1 MGKREN
7 NKILLID
14 DHELIV
20 MGIKHI
26 IQKEIPEITEI
37 DSAPSLKG
45 TLQCIQSTNYD
56 LYIVDLELIDSDGFN
71 IIDNIRNVYPDAR
84 IIVNTMHDE
93 LWYYRKLEQYEVDSI
108 VYKSLDS
115 TELVKAIRTVL
126 SGGTFYCKI
135 AQELAKKKK
144 KSLLGQPLSEREKKV
159 LKCIAE
165 GKNTNEIAEEL
176 FISVNTVETHR
187 RHLNEKLDAK
197 NVASLIMKA
206 VSKGLLSCE
215 DL

>member
-1 MGKREN
+1 MEKEKN
-7 NKILLID
+7 NKLLLID

-20 MGIKHI
+20 MGIRHI
-26 IQKEIPEITEI
+26 VQKEIPEITEI
-37 DSAPSLKG
+37 DSVPSLKD
-45 TLQCIQSTNYD
+45 TLLCIQSTNYD

-71 IIDNIRNVYPDAR
+71 IIDKIRNVYPQAR

-93 LWYYRKLEQYEVDSI
+93 LWYFRKLEQYEVDGI

-115 TELVKAIRTVL
+115 AELIQAIRNVL
-126 SGGTFYCKI
+126 NGETFYCTI
-135 AQELAKKKK
+135 AQELAKSKK

-159 LKCIAE
+159 LKCISE
-165 GKNTNEIAEEL
+165 GKNTNEIANEL

-206 VSKGLLSCE
+206 VSKGLLS
-215 DL
+215 